1 MEKRVRILRLIARL
15 NIGGP
20 AIQAITLSSALND
33 SRNKYE
39 TLLVCGS
46 LSPGEGDMA
55 YLALE
60 KKVQP
65 TIIKELGRNIS
76 LFDDIKSFFAIRRLI
91 KRFKPD
97 ILHTH
102 TAKAGTLGRLAVISM
117 RTPFNKLKKIRMVH
131 TFHGHTFHSYFGR
144 LKTAVF
150 ILVERSLARFTDRVI
165 VVSNQQKIDICDTYK
180 IANQGRVQVIRLGLD
195 LTNFQKIKFKHKTID
210 INSGYTDTIKPF
222 RVGVIGRLTAI
233 KNPFMLLEAIKYLS
247 ASGKLDKF
255 KFYFVGDGE
264 LKAGLADK
272 TGNLNLKDVIIFD
285 GWQEDMLSVYSQLDA
300 VGLTSKNEGTPVA
313 VIESMASSRPVIATD
328 VGGVPDLLGKVLEK
342 RAEGFQIAERGLMV
356 PSEDAGAFAAG
367 LLFLLENMGGLAP
380 MVRRAKEFVLANYA
394 QERLLN
400 DIRQL
405 YEQLR

>member
-1 MEKRVRILRLIARL
+1 
-15 NIGGP
+15 
-20 AIQAITLSSALND
+20 
-33 SRNKYE
+33 
-39 TLLVCGS
+39 
-46 LSPGEGDMA
+46 
-55 YLALE
+55 
-60 KKVQP
+60 
-65 TIIKELGRNIS
+65 
-76 LFDDIKSFFAIRRLI
+76 
-91 KRFKPD
+91 
-97 ILHTH
+97 
-102 TAKAGTLGRLAVISM
+102 
-117 RTPFNKLKKIRMVH
+117 MVH

-313 VIESMASSRPVIATD
+313 VIESMASS
-328 VGGVPDLLGKVLEK
+328 
-342 RAEGFQIAERGLMV
+342 
-356 PSEDAGAFAAG
+356 FA
-367 LLFLLENMGGLAP
+367 
-380 MVRRAKEFVLANYA
+380 R
-394 QERLLN
+394 
-400 DIRQL
+400 
-405 YEQLR
+405 